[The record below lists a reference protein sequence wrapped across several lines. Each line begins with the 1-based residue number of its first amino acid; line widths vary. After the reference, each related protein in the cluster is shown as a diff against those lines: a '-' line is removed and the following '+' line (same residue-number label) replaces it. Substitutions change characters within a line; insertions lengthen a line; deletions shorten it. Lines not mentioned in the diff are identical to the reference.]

1 MVNSLQTTKR
11 NYGIDLLRIISMI
24 FVICHH
30 ILMQGGLINAS
41 EPCSPK
47 YYWFSFLDILA
58 YCAVDCYALITGY
71 VMCNKKFKLSNLLN
85 LWTTVIFWSVVV
97 SCVFFVIKSETRSV
111 SEMVSMFL
119 PVLRGRYWFF
129 TAYVVMY
136 FMTPVL
142 NHIINTLNR
151 NTYLLFFGACFIVF
165 GLIPVFSLG
174 YDVLRISN
182 GLHFSLLIMMYLIGG
197 YIKKY
202 EAESVRLNCKKRNY
216 LIGYFIIAGVHLIY
230 KIAIE
235 QLTQFV
241 LGQAS
246 YGDLLLTY
254 VSPFIIGEAVC
265 LFLYFK
271 QVNINAEKISGKL
284 IKCITPCV
292 FSVYIIH
299 VHPLI
304 FWNVMPELF
313 ASWAKYNPF
322 IVTAMLV
329 LLAMLV
335 FIVCILLD
343 KCRVLLF
350 KALRISKLTDSFAS
364 RCMKTAY
371 KIIGYL

>member
-1 MVNSLQTTKR
+1 MLNKGQATKR
-11 NYGIDLLRIISMI
+11 NYGIDFLRIISML

-30 ILMQGGLINAS
+30 ILMQGGLINAT

-47 YYWFSFLDILA
+47 YYFFSFLNILA
-58 YCAVDCYALITGY
+58 YCAVNCYALITGY

-85 LWTTVIFWSVVV
+85 LWVTVIFWSVVV
-97 SCVFFVIKSETRSV
+97 SCVFFVIKPETRSV
-111 SEMVSMFL
+111 GEMVSMFL

-142 NHIINTLNR
+142 NHVINTLNR

-182 GLHFSLLIMMYLIGG
+182 GLHFSLLILMYLIGG

-202 EAESVRLNCKKRNY
+202 ETESARLNYKKRNY
-216 LIGYFIIAGVHLIY
+216 LIGYFVIAGIHLIY
-230 KIAIE
+230 KIVIE
-235 QLTQFV
+235 QLTQFAF
-241 LGQAS
+241 GQAS
-246 YGDLLLTY
+246 CGDLLLTY
-254 VSPFIIGEAVC
+254 VSPFIIGEALC

-271 QVNINAEKISGKL
+271 QVNIKAEKVSGKL
-284 IKCITPCV
+284 IKWITPCV

-304 FWNVMPELF
+304 FWDVMPNLF
-313 ASWAKYNPF
+313 VSWAKYNPF
-322 IVTAMLV
+322 IVTAMLA

-335 FIVCILLD
+335 FIICILLD
-343 KCRVLLF
+343 KGRALLF
-350 KALRISKLTDSFAS
+350 KVLRVSKLTDFFAS
-364 RCMKTAY
+364 RCMKLAY
-371 KIIGYL
+371 KIIGCL